1 MPPTL
6 KLSSALAERSKAK
19 AAPGVLLPAVKE
31 HMLGSYSAENDR
43 RWDIV
48 HPSELSHQGT
58 FCPRA
63 VYLRITEG
71 PIAPKGSDF
80 KFVTENIFDEGHAIH
95 AKWQD
100 RLRQATPLFG
110 NWYCPI
116 CHKFS
121 WNSLEPTGVGNW
133 CGSTVEGKN
142 YDHQWE
148 YKEITLDAE
157 DEALLVGHA
166 DGGAWTTL
174 AEFKS
179 VGTGS
184 VRIEAPDIFEAAGGD
199 LKKMWDG
206 ITRPFKTHVNQV
218 DIYLWICQVRGLPF
232 TSAEIIYESKWNQLV
247 KNFTIEYSE
256 RRSTR
261 LVDQAKAIK
270 YAVDNR
276 AEPACRFP
284 DGCENCKPYNERREV
299 PVVRK
304 RTART
309 IGGKP

>member
-1 MPPTL
+1 MSGL

-31 HMLGSYSAENDR
+31 HMLASYSAESDR

-48 HPSELSHQGT
+48 HPSELSHQTT

-71 PIAPKGSDF
+71 PIANKGSDF
-80 KFVTENIFDEGHAIH
+80 KFVMENIFDEGHAIH

-100 RLRQATPLFG
+100 RLRRATPLFG
-110 NWYCPI
+110 NWLCI
-116 CHKFS
+116 LCDVVARAMT
-121 WNSLEPTGVGNW
+121 EPDPYYDR
-133 CGSTVEGKN
+133 TVSPCM
-142 YDHQWE
+142 YDGGHVWT
-148 YKEITLDAE
+148 YREITLDAE
-157 DEALLVGHA
+157 EEALLVGHA

-174 AEFKS
+174 AEIKS

-184 VRIEAPDIFEAAGGD
+184 VRIEAPDIFEAAAGD
-199 LKKMWDG
+199 LQKMWQG

-218 DIYLWICQVRGLPF
+218 DIYLWICQTRGLPF

-247 KNFTIEYSE
+247 KNYTIEYSD

-270 YAVDNR
+270 YAVEHR
-276 AEPACRFP
+276 EEPACRFP

-309 IGGKP
+309 TGGKS

>member
-1 MPPTL
+1 MSGL

-31 HMLGSYSAENDR
+31 HMLAGYSAESDR

-48 HPSELSHQGT
+48 HPSELSHQST

-71 PIAPKGSDF
+71 PIAPKGADF

-95 AKWQD
+95 AKWQA
-100 RLRQATPLFG
+100 RLRKATPLFG
-110 NWYCPI
+110 NWECILCGEWKRAQVEPPLFGTG
-116 CHKFS
+116 CEFS
-121 WNSLEPTGVGNW
+121 NGGVH
-133 CGSTVEGKN
+133 V
-142 YDHQWE
+142 WE
-148 YKEITLDAE
+148 YREITLDAE
-157 DEALLVGHA
+157 NEALLVGHA

-174 AEFKS
+174 AEIKS

-184 VRIEAPDIFEAAGGD
+184 VRIEAPDIFEAADGD

-247 KNFTIEYSE
+247 KNYTIEYNE

-261 LVDQAKAIK
+261 LVDQAVAIK
-270 YAVDNR
+270 YAVDNK

-299 PVVRK
+299 PVIRK

-309 IGGKP
+309 TGGK